1 MARRK
6 HVKRI
11 DPRYFMD
18 EKMER
23 LDEASQEDIDRE
35 FDCKAKLR
43 ETLPKE
49 EWSGPKGKDFM
60 EKCRDGRLDE
70 VFGFGNKAKR
80 RKELEGF
87 IEQYD
92 VRGFLTQL
100 MRAVTSGE
108 RLPDELEDLAD
119 LVGQDS
125 VSQRQ
130 QLKTLI
136 RQGGALE
143 AFAKSLGGDYDN
155 AVAVIQNIVQE
166 APEMFNAL
174 MRDAAAKV
182 GPMASPEQKL
192 ARSHG

>member
-6 HVKRI
+6 NTKFV

-18 EKMER
+18 EK
-23 LDEASQEDIDRE
+23 RE
-35 FDCKAKLR
+35 PLN
-43 ETLPKE
+43 
-49 EWSGPKGKDFM
+49 
-60 EKCRDGRLDE
+60 E

-108 RLPDELEDLAD
+108 RLPRELEDLAD
-119 LVGQDS
+119 LTGQDS
-125 VSQRQ
+125 AMQRQ

-136 RQGGALE
+136 RQGGALH
-143 AFAKSLGGDYDN
+143 AFADSLPEDYDD
-155 AVAVIQNIVQE
+155 AIGVIENIIQE
-166 APEMFNAL
+166 DPQMFNDL

-182 GPMASPEQKL
+182 GPMAPPEQRL
-192 ARSHG
+192 ARSHR